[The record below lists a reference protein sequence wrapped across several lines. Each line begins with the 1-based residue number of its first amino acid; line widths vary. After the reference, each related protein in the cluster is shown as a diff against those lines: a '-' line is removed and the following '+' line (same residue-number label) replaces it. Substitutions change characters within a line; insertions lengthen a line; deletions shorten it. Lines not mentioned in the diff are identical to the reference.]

1 MSKASEA
8 LSDLVQMLED
18 EHYTLSED
26 RRVVERKRIVETALE
41 ALEIVKEK
49 GLDIREFRY
58 AFSLYEYN
66 CCKSVGCEE
75 LTQEEYD
82 LLKEVL
88 K

>member
-8 LSDLVQMLED
+8 LNDLIQMLED
-18 EHYTLSED
+18 EHYELSED
-26 RRVVERKRIVETALE
+26 ERVVERKLIIETALK
-41 ALEIVKEK
+41 ALEIIKEK
-49 GLDIREFRY
+49 GLDILEFRH

-66 CCKSVGCEE
+66 ACKSVGCEE

-82 LLKEVL
+82 LLKKVL

>member
-1 MSKASEA
+1 MSKAYEA
-8 LSDLVQMLED
+8 LNDLIQMLED
-18 EHYTLSED
+18 EHYELSED
-26 RRVVERKRIVETALE
+26 KRVVERKRTVEAALE

-49 GLDIREFRY
+49 GLDILEFRC

-66 CCKSVGCEE
+66 ACKNIGCEE
-75 LTQEEYD
+75 LTPEEYG

>member
-8 LSDLVQMLED
+8 LNDLVQTLED
-18 EHYTLSED
+18 EHYGLSED
-26 RRVVERKRIVETALE
+26 ERVVERKRTVEAALK
-41 ALEIVKEK
+41 ALEIIKEK

-66 CCKSVGCEE
+66 ACKNAGCEE
-75 LTQEEYD
+75 LTPEEYG
-82 LLKEVL
+82 LLKKVL

>member
-8 LSDLVQMLED
+8 LNDLIQMLED
-18 EHYTLSED
+18 EHYELSED
-26 RRVVERKRIVETALE
+26 KRVVERKRTVETALK

-49 GLDIREFRY
+49 GLDILEFRC
-58 AFSLYEYN
+58 AFSLCEYN
-66 CCKSVGCEE
+66 ACKNIGCEE

>member
-8 LSDLVQMLED
+8 LNDLIQMLED
-18 EHYTLSED
+18 EHYELSED
-26 RRVVERKRIVETALE
+26 KRVVERKRTVEAALE
-41 ALEIVKEK
+41 ALEIIKEK
-49 GLDIREFRY
+49 GLDILEFRH

-66 CCKSVGCEE
+66 ACKSVGCEE

-82 LLKEVL
+82 LLKKVL